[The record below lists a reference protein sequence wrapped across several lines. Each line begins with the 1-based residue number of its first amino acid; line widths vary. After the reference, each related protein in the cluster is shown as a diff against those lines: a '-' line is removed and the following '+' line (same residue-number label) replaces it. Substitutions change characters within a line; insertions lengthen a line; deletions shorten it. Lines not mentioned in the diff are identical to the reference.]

1 MAWGGG
7 GGGFQVSTVSYL
19 NPSCIKLELGLGYA
33 HFLFTVGLI
42 SKRGEEKFILSKPSS
57 IL

>member
-1 MAWGGG
+1 MGWGGG

-33 HFLFTVGLI
+33 NFLFTVGLI
-42 SKRGEEKFILSKPSS
+42 SKRGEE
-57 IL
+57 

>member
-33 HFLFTVGLI
+33 NF
-42 SKRGEEKFILSKPSS
+42 PSRKGKHWS
-57 IL
+57 DVSL